1 MNEIKV
7 LMILTNF
14 RKSNGVSS
22 FAINY
27 YRKLNH
33 EQVHMDFAVYEVKDN
48 PYEDMITTNG
58 DRIILL
64 PPIKQYNEHKAACE
78 KLLKEGKYDIIHDNT
93 LMLSYCLMKTAEKY
107 VPVRILHSHN
117 SKLGETRTKELR
129 NKITLPILRSVAT
142 DYTACSELAAKAM
155 FGNADYQ
162 FIPNVISCAD
172 FYFNEQTRNSVRK
185 KLGVEDKFVIGTVG
199 RPSPQKNP
207 YFAIDVVRELA
218 KTIPNIE
225 YWWIGTGTLSQQVE
239 KYIAD
244 NNLSDYIKL
253 LGNRTDIPDLYQ
265 AMDCFFLP
273 SLFEGL
279 PVTAIEAQ
287 AMGLPC
293 LISDT
298 VTRELVYTDLVQY
311 ISLDN
316 KEGWVQALQDVSKRK
331 DRTGRSQD
339 LLKSQFADVN
349 AGRSLEEYY
358 RSLIIKRGN

>member
-1 MNEIKV
+1 
-7 LMILTNF
+7 
-14 RKSNGVSS
+14 
-22 FAINY
+22 
-27 YRKLNH
+27 
-33 EQVHMDFAVYEVKDN
+33 MDFAVYEVKDDN
-48 PYEDMITTNG
+48 PYEEMITANG
-58 DRIILL
+58 DRVILL
-64 PPIKQYNEHKAACE
+64 PSIKKQNDHKVACKRILE
-78 KLLKEGKYDIIHDNT
+78 EGKYDVIHDNT

-117 SKLGETRTKELR
+117 SKLSDSKLKEFR
-129 NKITLPILRSVAT
+129 NKAILPFLKKTAT
-142 DYTACSELAAKAM
+142 NYAACSELAAKAM

-172 FYFNEQTRNSVRK
+172 FCFNEQTRNSVRK

-207 YFAIDVVRELA
+207 YFAIDVVREFA

-225 YWWIGTGTLSQQVE
+225 YWWIGSGTLSQQVE

-316 KEGWVQALQDVSKRK
+316 KEGWIQALQDVSKRK
-331 DRTGRSQD
+331 ERTGRSQD

-349 AGRSLEEYY
+349 AGELLQDYYESLLL
-358 RSLIIKRGN
+358 R